1 MRNKLV
7 LCTVLLAVVTYCSA
21 QQAGSVSAGYKVGS
35 YEVFVLTEGGGDAEI
50 SFLKDAPAEVTDK
63 YAPDGIFPIAT
74 HAVLVKGKDK
84 VWLIDTGYG
93 WNVVK
98 NMQKVG
104 VEPEDV
110 DHILLTHL
118 HGDHIGGMLADG
130 KPVFPNSS
138 VTVGETEVAY
148 WTSDAEMNKLSADQ
162 HQWFHMAQAVLAA
175 YTPKVEYVKSLSL
188 GSDYGDGIFPI
199 EAYGHTPGH
208 IMFLISD
215 GGEKLLVCGDIIHA
229 LPIQMP
235 HPEISAHADINPGMA
250 AETRIKVLEYLAG
263 KDIAVIGM
271 HIPVAQPGKV
281 VKDPASGGYKF
292 ESNQPYEK

>member
-1 MRNKLV
+1 MKKKTLICAILFATV
-7 LCTVLLAVVTYCSA
+7 TLCAA
-21 QQAGSVSAGYKVGS
+21 HPAGSVSAGYKVGS

-50 SFLKDAPAEVTDK
+50 SFLKDAPSAVTDQ

-93 WNVVK
+93 WNVVE
-98 NMQKVG
+98 NMKKIG
-104 VEPEDV
+104 VQPSDV

-130 KPVFPNSS
+130 KPLFPNAT
-138 VTVGETEVAY
+138 VTVGDKEATY
-148 WTSDAEMNKLSADQ
+148 WMSDAEMNKLRPDL
-162 HQWFHMAQAVLAA
+162 HEGFHMAKVALAA
-175 YTPKVEYVKSLSL
+175 YGPKVEYVQALPL
-188 GSDYGDGIFPI
+188 GSDSGNGIFPV
-199 EAYGHTPGH
+199 EGYGHTPGH

-215 GGEKLLVCGDIIHA
+215 GGEKLLVWGDITHA

-235 HPEISAHADINPGMA
+235 HPEISVIYDTDPDMA
-250 AETRIKVLEYLAG
+250 RETRIKVLEYLAG

-281 VKDPASGGYKF
+281 VKDSAAGGYRF
-292 ESNQPYEK
+292 EPVSR